1 MCLSASELTLR
12 VEGVPDNIADNV
24 RGFLSIQSLENQEV
38 TSVSRLMYLHRR
50 AEDEIRQALE
60 PFGYYNPELDLALQ
74 SQEGGWRAVYQITPG
89 PQTQISRVTVQ
100 ILGEGEQDPEF
111 IALLASNPLKMGEAL
126 YHPTYES
133 FKSQIQSL
141 AAERGYYLGRFTEQR
156 IRVDRERNR
165 AEITLTFNTGQ
176 RTRISELR
184 FSENPIKERLLRRY
198 PRFEEGDY
206 LEVVKLIDLQ
216 GALIDSD
223 YFADV
228 EVRPVMEEFT
238 EGSVP
243 VEVNLTPR
251 PRSLYQAGFGFGTDT
266 GARMQ
271 LGLNRRYV
279 NSSGHKIDARM
290 RLSEIR
296 NDITAGYIIPGRNP
310 RFDQFGLRTG
320 FYDENSKTIDSSRFS
335 FGGFWQKQIDEWEG
349 VLSLDLEQERF
360 SFDQDT
366 TQTRLLIPRLQMTK
380 TVSDNRFNTQKGY
393 RISFGVAAASEAL
406 LSDVSLLQLNA
417 SGKRVDSLGE
427 RWRLLSRVE
436 VGTTYTNDFD
446 RVPAT
451 LRFYAGGDNS
461 IRGYDYQTL
470 GPKSRSG
477 QVIGGQHLI
486 AGSLEVDYEF
496 IPNWR
501 LAGFVDAGNAFDNF
515 NEKIKTSAGF
525 GVRWQS
531 PVGPVRLD
539 LATPIQDSGVRI
551 HFTLGPDL

>member
-436 VGTTYTNDFD
+436 VGTTYTDDFD

>member
-1 MCLSASELTLR
+1 MCVSASELTLR
-12 VEGVPDNIADNV
+12 VEGVPNNIADNV
-24 RGFLSIQSLENQEV
+24 RGFLSIQSLENQQIS
-38 TSVSRLMYLHRR
+38 SVSRLMYLHRR

-74 SQEGGWRAVYQITPG
+74 SQDGGWRAVYRITLG
-89 PQTQISRVTVQ
+89 PQTQITRVDVQ
-100 ILGEGEQDPEF
+100 IQGEGEQDPAF
-111 IALLASNPLKMGEAL
+111 MALLSSNPLKTGEAL

-165 AEITLTFNTGQ
+165 AEISLTFNTGQ

-184 FSENPIKERLLRRY
+184 FSENPIKDSLLRRY
-198 PRFEEGDY
+198 PRFEEGDF

-296 NDITAGYIIPGRNP
+296 NDITAGYIIPGHNP

-320 FYDENSKTIDSSRFS
+320 FYDENSKTIDSSRLS

-349 VLSLDLEQERF
+349 ILSLDLEQERF

-406 LSDVSLLQLNA
+406 LSDVSLLQLSA

-427 RWRLLSRVE
+427 RWRLLSSVE
-436 VGTTYTNDFD
+436 VGTTYTSDFD

-486 AGSLEVDYEF
+486 TGSLEVDYEF

-501 LAGFVDAGNAFDNF
+501 LAGFVDAGNAFDDL

>member
-1 MCLSASELTLR
+1 LTLR

-24 RGFLSIQSLENQEV
+24 RGFLSIQSLENQEIS
-38 TSVSRLMYLHRR
+38 SVSRLMYLHRR

-60 PFGYYNPELDLALQ
+60 PFGYYNPELDLGLQ
-74 SQEGGWRAVYQITPG
+74 SQDGGWRAVYQITLG
-89 PQTQISRVTVQ
+89 PQTQITRVDVQ
-100 ILGEGEQDPEF
+100 IQGEGEQDPAF
-111 IALLASNPLKMGEAL
+111 MTLLSSNPLKTGEAL

-156 IRVDRERNR
+156 IRVDRDRNR
-165 AEITLTFNTGQ
+165 AEIALTFNTGQ

-184 FSENPIKERLLRRY
+184 FSENPIKESLLRRY
-198 PRFEEGDY
+198 PRFEEGDF

-417 SGKRVDSLGE
+417 SGKRVDALGE

-436 VGTTYTNDFD
+436 VGTTYTSDFD

-470 GPKSRSG
+470 GPKSSSG

-501 LAGFVDAGNAFDNF
+501 LAGFVDAGNAFDDF